1 MLMAEAEPQN
11 VQSEG
16 RPGGWTTQRVIQVAA
31 FVLIGLIVLLFLF
44 AFLLALGN
52 AEGAASFMGY
62 FRDLLMIVLSLQ
74 AILIFAGLAI
84 FFVQLARFFNTLNH
98 EVKPLTDEAKSA
110 LTTVKQTTQFVAK
123 HGAEPFIQTQS
134 FLAGLIAF
142 LRELFQWRRLFRRKD
157 TP

>member
-16 RPGGWTTQRVIQVAA
+16 RPGGWTTQRVIKVAA

-84 FFVQLARFFNTLNH
+84 FFVQLALFLQYAQSRGEALN
-98 EVKPLTDEAKSA
+98 
-110 LTTVKQTTQFVAK
+110 
-123 HGAEPFIQTQS
+123 
-134 FLAGLIAF
+134 
-142 LRELFQWRRLFRRKD
+142 
-157 TP
+157 